1 MTGMMPGAQSST
13 GGSAIK
19 FNRDSALAYTAALGG
34 QNGHGGISDGFQNHR
49 SQQPAGSDKRT
60 IKCEFDLTHLYHKVL
75 PKLIYFAFQFA
86 FCIPLVWFNRTWLF
100 YEQEGMIFCAL
111 FFISTT
117 LTFATYLKVSLADPG
132 FINSMMFNEAY
143 ANNET
148 EVSQVNQTQQDQIL
162 TNNQLLQLAN
172 AAVVSAY
179 NNPFPNQNPVQM
191 MQAYGENQYPQFG
204 IDTMKNQAILP
215 NLMPLHNFQNHSP
228 DAAQRADNSL
238 VHHILN
244 QSLSKFGGAGAGFSD
259 KVVK

>member
-1 MTGMMPGAQSST
+1 
-13 GGSAIK
+13 
-19 FNRDSALAYTAALGG
+19 
-34 QNGHGGISDGFQNHR
+34 
-49 SQQPAGSDKRT
+49 
-60 IKCEFDLTHLYHKVL
+60 
-75 PKLIYFAFQFA
+75 
-86 FCIPLVWFNRTWLF
+86 
-100 YEQEGMIFCAL
+100 
-111 FFISTT
+111 
-117 LTFATYLKVSLADPG
+117 
-132 FINSMMFNEAY
+132 MFNEAY

-172 AAVVSAY
+172 AAGY
-179 NNPFPNQNPVQM
+179 PFPSQNPVQM

-204 IDTMKNQAILP
+204 IDNMKNQAILQ
-215 NLMPLHNFQNHSP
+215 NQILHNFQNHSP